1 MCPVGSTHRCVS
13 KKHHPGSN
21 SGGIEGMKSIKIQ
34 NLCKE
39 FLSIRGRTV
48 ALRDVNLK
56 IEPGTFF
63 VLLGPSGCG
72 KTTLLNIVAGIEKP
86 SQGEIW
92 IDDKPVVSSQR
103 RIFLTPRER
112 NIAMVF
118 QSYALYPHMNVFEN
132 IAFPLKIAKVGKDEV
147 KVRVKGVAKTLEIS
161 HLLKAKP
168 SELSGGQRQRIA
180 IGRAIVRRPN
190 ALLLDEPLSN
200 LDAQLRTDVRGELK
214 RLQKQLEVSTL
225 YVTHDQTEAMIL
237 GEKMAVMRD
246 GQIQQ
251 VGAPDKVYNDPQ
263 NIFVARFVGTPP
275 MNLLDGKI
283 LNLAKRK
290 LEIGTEL
297 NKDEIIVGVR
307 PEHIYVTK
315 EEEESLFRGR
325 ISLVSSLGTQ
335 ILLYLKIGTYEVLAT
350 SFGSIPSKE
359 GEPVGVNLDEKHIF
373 VFDKNDGRRIK
384 LSN

>member
-1 MCPVGSTHRCVS
+1 
-13 KKHHPGSN
+13 
-21 SGGIEGMKSIKIQ
+21 MKSIKIQ
-34 NLCKE
+34 NLSKE

-72 KTTLLNIVAGIEKP
+72 KTTLLNVVAGIEKP

-92 IDDKPVVSSQR
+92 IDEKPVVSSQQ

-147 KVRVKGVAKTLEIS
+147 KARVKGVAKTLEIS

-214 RLQKQLEVSTL
+214 RLQKQLEVTTL

-251 VGAPDKVYNDPQ
+251 VGSPDKVYHDPQ

-297 NKDEIIVGVR
+297 NRDEIIVGVR

-315 EEEESLFRGR
+315 EEEESLFLGR
-325 ISLVSSLGTQ
+325 TSLVSSLGTQ

-359 GEPVGVNLDEKHIF
+359 GESVGVNLDEKHIF
-373 VFDKNDGRRIK
+373 VFDKNDGRRI
-384 LSN
+384 